1 MRYTIVYT
9 GGFDATKTT
18 VGRAREPFRVP
29 RHYNYPLQSL
39 IYRYLDEHLATQL
52 HDVGFGD
59 GAKRFK
65 FFTFSRLI
73 GNSSRQATS
82 WSSRRARRF
91 ISPRRMRRL
100 WSRC

>member
-1 MRYTIVYT
+1 MRLKLRL
-9 GGFDATKTT
+9 GAQG
-18 VGRAREPFRVP
+18 EPFRVP

-39 IYRYLDEHLATQL
+39 IYRYLDAHLATQL

-73 GNSSRQATS
+73 G
-82 WSSRRARRF
+82 F
-91 ISPRRMRRL
+91 L
-100 WSRC
+100 DYL